1 MATFTAMPHETCLK
15 VYATSPIMGGLFSL
29 CTTPSEL
36 YITCAGKEVPLLTSS
51 IIYGTLLRDDVDV
64 LCVRGRGKIVQR
76 SLGGSFWEGR
86 GVSVCVRA
94 AGRGAES
101 LPFCTVLCFVTR
113 FRLRLSGARSPFA
126 SSQTAP
132 FRSIKPFLSSARHSP
147 LLLSLLCCHF

>member
-101 LPFCTVLCFVTR
+101 GVFMMGCLGYQLLDFDFHCRKFATL
-113 FRLRLSGARSPFA
+113 LEPFA
-126 SSQTAP
+126 RGRGGIFP
-132 FRSIKPFLSSARHSP
+132 NLWP
-147 LLLSLLCCHF
+147 LLLRCRTKPV